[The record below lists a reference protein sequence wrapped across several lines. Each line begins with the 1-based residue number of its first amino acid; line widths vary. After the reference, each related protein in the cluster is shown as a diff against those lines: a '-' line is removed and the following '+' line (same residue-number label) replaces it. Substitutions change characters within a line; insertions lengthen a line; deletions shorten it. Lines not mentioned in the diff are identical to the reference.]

1 MTPVTLALV
10 NGRIRTND
18 PRRPVADAVA
28 VAGDLLALVGSSAEV
43 RKFAGSLAR
52 VIDLRGAT
60 LSPDPADAVLR
71 RGASASLV
79 VRSAEQ
85 DGRELLRMRDGHI
98 TTDRFS

>member
-28 VAGDLLALVGSSAEV
+28 VAGELLALVGSSAEV
-43 RKFAGSLAR
+43 RKLAGSGAR

-60 LSPDPADAVLR
+60 LFPDPAEAVLR
-71 RGASASLV
+71 RGASANLV
-79 VRSAEQ
+79 VRSAEH
-85 DGRELLRMRDGHI
+85 DGDELLRMREGRI